1 MSTTLGT
8 LLTRLAYRL
17 GEDSSPSDSNEKAR
31 RMSFFN
37 EAQRK
42 ILGESYWWFL
52 QTTASTTAVCQQ
64 EIYSLEDD
72 FRDMI
77 EVRVNGKVAMPISQP
92 TAFNNYDYP
101 PLSYE
106 YESLI
111 TRWFVFGDNDLHI
124 IPVPTSTPSAISVS
138 SIVQTGGVATVT
150 TSTDHGYKAGNY
162 VTIAGANE
170 SGYNGAFRVNSV
182 PSATTF
188 TYSVDSSTS
197 SPATGTITSTQRN
210 IVYRYWQQHT
220 DMTSDTDTVLIPDR
234 FTDILVAYTIG
245 RINSGPLNNER
256 GSSADGFEEYNNIL
270 KDMIRENNR
279 KKFMYKG
286 FIPRSYQSTIL

>member
-17 GEDSSPSDSNEKAR
+17 GEDSSPTDSNEKAR

-42 ILGESYWWFL
+42 TLGESYWWFL
-52 QTTASTTAVCQQ
+52 QTTASTTAVDQQ
-64 EIYSLEDD
+64 EIYSLETD

-77 EVRVNGKVAMPISQP
+77 EVRVNEKIAMPISQP
-92 TAFNNYDYP
+92 SAFNNYDYP

-106 YESLI
+106 YESLVA
-111 TRWFVFGDNDLHI
+111 RWFVFGDSDLHI
-124 IPVPTSTPSAISVS
+124 IPVPTSAPSAVSVS
-138 SIVQTGGVATVT
+138 SITQTSGVATVT
-150 TSTDHGYKAGNY
+150 TSSAHGYKAGNY
-162 VTIAGANE
+162 VTIAGAAQ
-170 SGYNGAFRVNSV
+170 SDYNGAFRINSV
-182 PSATTF
+182 PSTVTF
-188 TYSVDSSTS
+188 TMTVDSTAT
-197 SPATGTITSTQRN
+197 SPATGTITATKRN

-220 DMTSDTDTVLIPDR
+220 DMTADTDTVLIPDR
-234 FTDILVAYTIG
+234 FTDILVAYALG
-245 RINSGPLNNER
+245 RISSGPLNNER
-256 GSSADGFEEYNNIL
+256 GSSADAFEEYNNIL
-270 KDMIRENNR
+270 KDMTKENNR